1 MSDLIEARKAHAE
14 AIDAMAE
21 AVAALT
27 DPAEGA
33 DVDALEARC
42 AEAEVEVE
50 RRSKMVERLE
60 RIEEARAKSPVL
72 TDDAEPRNIV
82 VTRDEPV
89 YRPDGKVSF
98 FRDLVT
104 ARNDHEAASRLL
116 RHKQQTEESRDVS
129 SASNGYI
136 PPVYFPGLEAGFPR
150 PGRPFADATAKAA
163 LPSVGTS
170 FTLPRLT
177 GGGAV
182 AAQTDGGGVQETDPT
197 TDTVTTYVRTVAGQ
211 VDISQQLLDRS
222 DPSFDV
228 VVFRDL
234 IGAYDSELDRQ
245 MLVGAAVSNQH
256 VGISNVSSIN
266 TVTYT
271 SGTPTAVEALPKIYD
286 AIQKVASS
294 RYQYPTHILMHPR
307 RAAFFAAGLTGT
319 AGTPLFQQGALQQ
332 AAGEQNGGIVGTI
345 AGLPVIVD
353 ANIGTTGGAG
363 TNQDEIYV
371 LYMPDLVL
379 MEGEVRTRVMEQP
392 LSDTLEI
399 RLQVFGYS
407 AFLDERW
414 PKGIAK
420 ISGTGLV
427 TPSF

>member
-1 MSDLIEARKAHAE
+1 VSDLIEARKAHAE
-14 AIDAMAE
+14 AVDAMAE

-27 DPAEGA
+27 TPAEDA
-33 DVDALEARC
+33 DVDALESRC
-42 AEAEVEVE
+42 AAAEAEVE

-60 RIEEARAKSPVL
+60 RIEEARAAAPVL

-89 YRPDGKVSF
+89 YRPDAKVSF

-104 ARNDHEAASRLL
+104 ARNDHEAAARLL

-136 PPVYFPGLEAGFPR
+136 PPVYFPGLEAGYAR
-150 PGRPFADATAKAA
+150 PGRPFADVTSKAA
-163 LPSVGTS
+163 LPAVGTS

-222 DPSFDV
+222 DPSFDS

-245 MLVGAAVSNQH
+245 MLVGASGSNQH
-256 VGISNVSSIN
+256 VGIANVSSIN

-271 SGTPTAVEALPKIYD
+271 SSTPTAAEALPKIYD
-286 AIQKVASS
+286 AIQKVASN

-307 RAAFFAAGLTGT
+307 RAAAFAAGLSTS
-319 AGTPLFQQGALQQ
+319 TPLFQQGGLNQ
-332 AAGEQNGGIVGTI
+332 AAGEQNGGVVGTI
-345 AGLPVIVD
+345 AGLPVVID
-353 ANIGTTGGAG
+353 ANIPTTDGAG
-363 TNQDEIYV
+363 TNQDAIYV
-371 LYMPDLVL
+371 VYMPDLVL

-414 PKGIAK
+414 PKGICK